1 MEQTALIDTALSLA
15 TEAHAG
21 LTRWNGDPYVTHP
34 QRVAASV
41 APIGPAAIAAALLHD
56 VVEDTSVT
64 IQHLRALG
72 FPPAVIEAVDALTK
86 RPGED
91 YFRFIDRVSAYPLAR
106 SIKLADIADN
116 LSDLDAGPR
125 RDKYLKAS
133 SMLLH

>member
-1 MEQTALIDTALSLA
+1 MPTT
-15 TEAHAG
+15 
-21 LTRWNGDPYVTHP
+21 
-34 QRVAASV
+34 ASV
-41 APIGPAAIAAALLHD
+41 TAAGGAALLHD
-56 VVEDTSVT
+56 VVEDTPVT
-64 IQHLRALG
+64 IEHLRALG

-125 RDKYLKAS
+125 RDKYLKAT